1 MDNIR
6 NPGTNP
12 DEYGKLVQL
21 VERRDLD
28 MATDVEREIASQV
41 SRLSTLDKGKF
52 QFIRIL
58 SIARTLPTQK
68 AEAERYLMEDV
79 ISGLHGSMTPF
90 VYLILGSKSYIN
102 VYLGIPAKQP
112 SSQYSLTDNLDVL
125 ISSLCS
131 TFPNIEIKTLDDDE
145 VEKNIHQFFR
155 TSCHCGIMTG
165 IPTPKIGIEEYG
177 TYQIER
183 LLRGLYQQEFGY
195 MVICDPIVDHEI
207 IRAFEDVSS
216 EIKDKSIFVKESRQ
230 YTQTTRLTLSGES
243 LNKEVQYY
251 IELLET
257 IFDKLKLA
265 KAQGM
270 WRTTTYFFSPNPATL
285 GRMKNLLKGVFGG
298 DKSVPETIRTLILT
312 GNYSK
317 TLIEQFRQLEVELN
331 YHSLGI
337 QAGHPLQR
345 LMKYKFMTPL
355 NSRDLAT
362 LTHLPKEEMPGYD
375 VKDTARFGVCLPSK
389 QEGIHLNIGE
399 VLDRGLSTG
408 NFCSVKVTDLVKH
421 GLIAGVT
428 GSGKTNTCFNLLS
441 QLWNGSTRTP
451 FLVIEPAKTE
461 YRALLRV
468 DGFHDMQIFTLG
480 DETTSQF
487 RLNPFEVIEGVQIQS
502 HIDHLRSVFNAAFI
516 MYAPMPYVLE
526 RCIHEVYQDKGWDL
540 TNNKNRY
547 ARDENCKA
555 DIFPTLTDL
564 YQKIDSVVNNLG
576 YEDRITM
583 DVKAALKTR
592 IGSLCIGGKGAML
605 DTRLS
610 IPIELLLSKPT
621 ILELQC
627 IGDDEEKSFII
638 GLLLTR
644 LYEFREVE
652 HKRMIVIHEFKHLT
666 LIEEAHRLLTRTSP
680 DSGNLEVVGTKA
692 KGVESFCNIL
702 SEIRAFGEGILIA
715 EQIPSKLAAD
725 AIKNSNLKIMHRLVA
740 KDDRDFLGSTM
751 NLSEEQNNY
760 VSIIETG
767 EAVVFCEGF
776 HEPFLVKV
784 PYFPDVS
791 RIQAGTTPGDA
802 EVRQFMSKS
811 LLALDYVYAKQKGCV
826 SCQNKCKYLDIA
838 KRILDAPEPKR
849 AFTRYLLAAIENK
862 DAVTSKYSYLKDI
875 VLREI
880 SALLLTPD
888 EIEGIMFCFFI
899 NAGSQFFRHKRELYK
914 ISSPEIS
921 PLLDCYFNTIN
932 SLFAVKIKTQLSL
945 EAERQ
950 VERFQQL
957 YQEILQIETGP
968 FPGCNEFCK
977 HKCLFRFEVEQ
988 IIKNPSIGNGLLAA
1002 IKSGPDSRANVRNFC
1017 LQVARGITL
1026 GNSPEF
1032 IENIALC
1039 FFIQV
1044 SIQWSV
1050 EEILANIRQW
1060 FLCKSSPLK
1069 DTE

>member
-1 MDNIR
+1 MVRPPNNTRSQIPD
-6 NPGTNP
+6 P
-12 DEYGKLVQL
+12 DEFGKLIQL

-28 MATDVEREIASQV
+28 LATDVDSEIS
-41 SRLSTLDKGKF
+41 SEISHLSTRDRGKF

-68 AEAERYLMEDV
+68 ADVERYLMEDV
-79 ISGLHGSMTPF
+79 ISGLHGSKVPF
-90 VYLILGSKSYIN
+90 IYLILGSKSWIN
-102 VYLGIPAKQP
+102 VFLGVPTRQA
-112 SSQYSLTDNLDVL
+112 SSHYPTLDNLDIL
-125 ISSLCS
+125 ITSLCS

-145 VEKNIHQFFR
+145 VETNIHQFFR
-155 TSCHCGIMTG
+155 TCRHCGIMTG
-165 IPTPKIGIEEYG
+165 IPTPKIGVEENGIE
-177 TYQIER
+177 QIER
-183 LLRGLYQQEFGY
+183 LLRGLYRQEFGY
-195 MVICDPIVDHEI
+195 MVVCDPTDDQEVVK
-207 IRAFEDVSS
+207 AFEDVSS
-216 EIKDKSIFVKESRQ
+216 EIRDKSAFVKESRQ

-243 LNKEVQYY
+243 INKEVQYY
-251 IELLET
+251 IELLEI

-270 WRTTTYFFSPNPATL
+270 WRTTAYFFSPSPVTL
-285 GRMKNLLKGVFGG
+285 GRMSNLLKTVFSG
-298 DKSVPETIRTLILT
+298 DKSVPETIRTLVLT
-312 GNYSK
+312 GNYSQ
-317 TLIEQFRQLEVELN
+317 TLIDQFCQLEIELN

-375 VKDTARFGVCLPSK
+375 VKDTARFGVCLPAK
-389 QEGIHLNIGE
+389 QEGAHLNIGE

-408 NFCSVKVTDLVKH
+408 NSCSVKVADLVKH

-441 QLWNGSTRTP
+441 QLWNGHTRTP

-461 YRALLRV
+461 YRALLRAK
-468 DGFHDMQIFTLG
+468 GFQDMQIFTLG

-487 RLNPFEVIEGVQIQS
+487 RLNPFEVMDGVQIQS

-526 RCIHEVYQDKGWDL
+526 RCIHEIYQDKGWDL
-540 TNNKNRY
+540 TGNKNRY

-564 YQKIDSVVNNLG
+564 YQKIDSVVDNLG

-592 IGSLCIGGKGAML
+592 IGSLCMGGKGAML

-610 IPIELLLSKPT
+610 IPMEILLSNPT
-621 ILELQC
+621 ILELQS

-644 LYEFREVE
+644 LYEFQGVE
-652 HKRMIVIHEFKHLT
+652 HKRKTPGSRNFKHLT

-680 DSGNLEVVGTKA
+680 DSGNLETVSTKA
-692 KGVESFCNIL
+692 KAVESFCNIL

-715 EQIPSKLAAD
+715 EQIPTKLASD
-725 AIKNSNLKIMHRLVA
+725 AIKNSNLKVMHRLVA

-751 NLSEEQNNY
+751 NLSEKQNNY

-767 EAVVFCEGF
+767 EAVVFREGF

-811 LLALDYVYAKQKGCV
+811 LLDLDYVYAKQKGCV

-838 KRILDAPEPKR
+838 KRVLDADEPKR
-849 AFTRYLLAAIENK
+849 AFTRYILAAIENK
-862 DAVTSKYSYLKDI
+862 EAITAQYSHLKNI

-880 SALLLTPD
+880 SDLSLTPD

-899 NAGSQFFRHKRELYK
+899 NAGSRFFRRKREQYK

-921 PLLDCYFNTIN
+921 PLIDCYFNMIN
-932 SLFAVKIKTQLSL
+932 SWFAVKIKTQLSL
-945 EAERQ
+945 EAERE
-950 VERFQQL
+950 VERFQRL
-957 YQEILQIETGP
+957 YKEKLKVEAGP
-968 FPGCNEFCK
+968 FPGCNEFCN
-977 HKCLFRFEVEQ
+977 HKCLFRFEVEP
-988 IIKNPSIGNGLLAA
+988 IVKNPSIDNGLLAA
-1002 IKSGPDSRANVRNFC
+1002 IKSGPDSKSNVRNFC

-1026 GNSPEF
+1026 GDGPEF

-1039 FFIQV
+1039 FFIQA
-1044 SIQWSV
+1044 SLQWSV
-1050 EEILANIRQW
+1050 QEILANIRKW
-1060 FLCKSSPLK
+1060 FLLES
-1069 DTE
+1069 